1 MPLLVRHVKR
11 TIFRMSL
18 LSGRSGRMSSTIF
31 GINTILRSLIITR
44 KSREIFF
51 IDIRFSLLTL
61 ARNNELH

>member
-18 LSGRSGRMSSTIF
+18 LSRSGRMSSTIF

-51 IDIRFSLLTL
+51 IDIRFSLLHN
-61 ARNNELH
+61 ASKE